1 MPSGPPTPRDR
12 SPRVPP
18 PPVTPDGLR
27 EGDPFVLA
35 TLVERRGADV
45 LAYAEE
51 VAPPGAALRMAAA
64 VFVEF
69 RVAVL
74 ASHDPGFDPAV
85 ELLAATRRVAARQAE
100 NPFRPGGHRR
110 PATRTSVCDR
120 FPRLLT
126 AWADHRLPNE
136 DAARLREHVVE
147 CPDCDA
153 LNVAFDR
160 AETAFRTGPKPTLAP
175 EQTGALIAAMALAS
189 AGAAA

>member
-12 SPRVPP
+12 TPRVPP

-27 EGDPFVLA
+27 DPFVLA
-35 TLVERRGADV
+35 SLVEGRGGAV

-64 VFVEF
+64 VFVDL
-69 RVAVL
+69 RL
-74 ASHDPGFDPAV
+74 AALAGSDPEFDPAV

-100 NPFRPGGHRR
+100 NPFRPGAHRR
-110 PATRTSVCDR
+110 PTTRTVVCDR

-160 AETAFRTGPKPTLAP
+160 AETAFQDGPAPTLSP
-175 EQTGALIAAMALAS
+175 EQSGALIAAMALAS
-189 AGAAA
+189 AGSAAA

>member
-1 MPSGPPTPRDR
+1 MPPGPPTPRDR

-18 PPVTPDGLR
+18 PPITPDGLR
-27 EGDPFVLA
+27 DGDPFVLA

-51 VAPPGAALRMAAA
+51 VAAPGSALRMAAA
-64 VFVEF
+64 VFAEF
-69 RVAVL
+69 RIAVL
-74 ASHDPGFDPAV
+74 ASHDAGFDPAV

-100 NPFRPGGHRR
+100 NPFRPGEHRR
-110 PATRTSVCDR
+110 PTTRTVVCDR

-160 AETAFRTGPKPTLAP
+160 AETAFQDGPAPALAP
-175 EQTGALIAAMALAS
+175 AQAGALIAAMALAS